1 MGIKGC
7 NIIITALD
15 MWDNGYNN
23 LLYQSPTDKGLKK
36 KQSDQNIRYGIK
48 LDISEAA
55 VVSNLAELTY
65 DRGNMRYNIQKRDRY
80 MIQWIKI
87 LKRSRI
93 YLGKQI

>member
-23 LLYQSPTDKGLKK
+23 LLYQSPTAKGLKK
-36 KQSDQNIRYGIK
+36 KRSDQNIRCGIK

-55 VVSNLAELTY
+55 VVSNLVELTY
-65 DRGNMRYNIQKRDRY
+65 DRGNMRYNR
-80 MIQWIKI
+80 
-87 LKRSRI
+87 
-93 YLGKQI
+93 